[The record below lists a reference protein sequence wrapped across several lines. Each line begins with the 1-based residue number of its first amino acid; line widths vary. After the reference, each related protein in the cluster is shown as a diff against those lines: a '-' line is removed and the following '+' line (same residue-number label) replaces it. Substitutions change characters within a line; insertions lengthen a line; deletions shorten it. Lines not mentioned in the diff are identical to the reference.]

1 MSDSTNA
8 ITELSAYLVIFAENG
23 VRVSHCH
30 QGCLRMN
37 SASISIEG
45 WYRVGITGSEWS
57 TGDGD
62 AAPVAADARRA
73 SPTN

>member
-1 MSDSTNA
+1 MTDSANA

-30 QGCLRMN
+30 HGCLRMN

-45 WYRVGITGSEWS
+45 W
-57 TGDGD
+57 
-62 AAPVAADARRA
+62 
-73 SPTN
+73 